1 MKVLCV
7 IPARYASTRLPGKP
21 LALIAGKPMIQHVY
35 ERACHAVMPKEVVV
49 ATDSKIVADAVKE
62 FGGKVMM
69 TSPDHP
75 SGTDR
80 LAEVALSYPDID
92 VIVNVQGDE
101 PMIPPEV
108 IDRLAQA
115 FADDKD
121 LKMATLKTLM
131 GEEDY
136 NNPNAVKVVTDQNGY
151 ALYFSRSLLPYP
163 RNRKADFKVYKH
175 VGIYAYRRSFLLS
188 YAAYEPTPL
197 EQIEGLEQLRVLEN
211 GQRIKVLE
219 SKFQGIGIDTQEDLD
234 AINALFTR
242 MEAMKER

>member
-35 ERACHAVMPKEVVV
+35 ERACHAVLPQEVVV

-121 LKMATLKTLM
+121 LNMATLKTLM
-131 GEEDY
+131 GEEEY

-163 RNRKADFKVYKH
+163 RNRKVDFKVYKH

-242 MEAMKER
+242 MEAMKD

>member
-35 ERACHAVMPKEVVV
+35 ERACHAVMPQEVVV
-49 ATDSKIVADAVKE
+49 ATDSKIVADVVKE

-121 LKMATLKTLM
+121 LNMATLKTLM

>member
-35 ERACHAVMPKEVVV
+35 ERACHAVLPQEVVV
-49 ATDSKIVADAVKE
+49 ATDSKIVADVVKE

-115 FADDKD
+115 FADDND
-121 LKMATLKTLM
+121 LNMATLKTLM

>member
-35 ERACHAVMPKEVVV
+35 ERACHAVLPQEVVV

-115 FADDKD
+115 FADDND
-121 LKMATLKTLM
+121 LNMATLKTLM

-163 RNRKADFKVYKH
+163 RNRKVDFKVYKH

-242 MEAMKER
+242 MEAMKD

>member
-35 ERACHAVMPKEVVV
+35 ERACHAVMPQEVVV
-49 ATDSKIVADAVKE
+49 ATDSKIVADVVKE

-80 LAEVALSYPDID
+80 LADVALSYPDID

-121 LKMATLKTLM
+121 LNMATLKTLM

-242 MEAMKER
+242 MEAMKD